1 MEEPRIFAQFII
13 EHKYC
18 SKESS
23 WPKTMGKRELRFHHV
38 NFLAFTGVYAW
49 KEAQVH
55 TDVCLIYF

>member
-23 WPKTMGKRELRFHHV
+23 WLETIDKRQLRFPRV
-38 NFLAFTGVYAW
+38 NILVFTAAYAS

-55 TDVCLIYF
+55 ADMLLASF